1 MEWTARGPTQQRVEI
16 VPPRASLDH
25 VVNGC
30 EALSRQSPAG
40 IRRDLDRSENG
51 KGKPIPPQGQ
61 ICAPRGRD
69 PSLPWTFP
77 RKRR

>member
-61 ICAPRGRD
+61 KE
-69 PSLPWTFP
+69 
-77 RKRR
+77 KREKVTATKSGEGG